1 MVDLCDDRSL
11 ISANRRPDHG
21 DGKDKAPDDQFRPWE
36 SDEGS
41 VNHHRES
48 TLRCTVSA
56 ARTHLA
62 GANFPP
68 AGDPTEAFFDLKHA
82 VGFIDSNNLAVIL
95 AHI

>member
-41 VNHHRES
+41 VNHHRKS

-56 ARTHLA
+56 ARTDL
-62 GANFPP
+62 

-95 AHI
+95 AQI